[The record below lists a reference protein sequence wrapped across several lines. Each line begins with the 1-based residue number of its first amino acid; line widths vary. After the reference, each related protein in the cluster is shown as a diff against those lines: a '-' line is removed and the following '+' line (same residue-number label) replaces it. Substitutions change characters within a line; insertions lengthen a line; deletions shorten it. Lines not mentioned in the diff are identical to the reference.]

1 MDIHKDDT
9 HTRPSDQ
16 CESDAEA
23 SVWTLQVEYKYFYSK
38 SAKRIEIISLRKQ
51 FKLVPLHLIS
61 FSSFGIH
68 LSTF

>member
-1 MDIHKDDT
+1 MT
-9 HTRPSDQ
+9 HTRDPLISVKVT
-16 CESDAEA
+16 EA

-61 FSSFGIH
+61 FSPFGIH